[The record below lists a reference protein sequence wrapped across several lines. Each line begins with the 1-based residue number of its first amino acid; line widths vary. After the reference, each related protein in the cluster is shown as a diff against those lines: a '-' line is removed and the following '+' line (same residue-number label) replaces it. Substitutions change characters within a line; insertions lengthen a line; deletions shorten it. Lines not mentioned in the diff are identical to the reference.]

1 VALRHWQSLRD
12 AAAATTPADN
22 AAWTPRETLTG
33 ALLTLIPLIGISLLN
48 QASTQTGSLPKVPD
62 STYAVETLI
71 SIIILEGAFA
81 IAPIFYARKHA
92 GSDWRQALGFRVPY
106 VALALG
112 LAVLGMLATI
122 ILDEIYGI
130 IISALHL
137 SIQTNAD
144 RLEQQLGHM
153 PLTLGATL
161 LGAIFIAP
169 ICEELFFRSFLLQGL
184 RQVMPVTWAVVLS
197 SVIFAVAH
205 VDLGSLP
212 LLLVLGLMLGT
223 LRVTSRSIWPSIAL
237 HMFNNLWTAIFLI
250 MQLRH

>member
-1 VALRHWQSLRD
+1 MPSDSA
-12 AAAATTPADN
+12 P
-22 AAWTPRETLTG
+22 WTPRETLTG
-33 ALLTLIPLIGISLLN
+33 ALLTLIPLMGISLLN
-48 QASTQTGSLPKVPD
+48 QASTPSGSLAQVPD
-62 STYAVETLI
+62 GAYAIETFI

-81 IAPIFYARKHA
+81 IAPLFYARKHA
-92 GSDWRQALGFRVPY
+92 SGDWQQTLGFRLPY
-106 VALALG
+106 VTLAIG
-112 LAVLGMLATI
+112 LAILGMLATI
-122 ILDEIYGI
+122 VLDVIYGFLI
-130 IISALHL
+130 TALRL

-161 LGAIFIAP
+161 IGAIFIAP

-184 RQVMPVTWAVVLS
+184 RRVMSATWAVVLS
-197 SVIFAVAH
+197 SVIFAIAH

-237 HMFNNLWTAIFLI
+237 HMFNNLWTAVFLI
-250 MQLRH
+250 MQLHQ

>member
-1 VALRHWQSLRD
+1 VALRYWQSLRD
-12 AAAATTPADN
+12 AATTTPADS
-22 AAWTPRETLTG
+22 APWTPRETLTG
-33 ALLTLIPLIGISLLN
+33 ALLTLIPLMSISLLN
-48 QASTQTGSLPKVPD
+48 QASTPTGSLAQVPD

-71 SIIILEGAFA
+71 SIVILEGAFA
-81 IAPIFYARKHA
+81 MAPIFYARKHA
-92 GSDWRQALGFRVPY
+92 NSAWRQALGFRVPY

-112 LAVLGMLATI
+112 LAFLGMLATI

-130 IISALHL
+130 IITALHL

-153 PLTLGATL
+153 PLTLSATL
-161 LGAIFIAP
+161 IGAIFIAP

-184 RQVMPVTWAVVLS
+184 RQVVPTAWAVVLS
-197 SVIFAVAH
+197 SVIFAIAH

-223 LRVTSRSIWPSIAL
+223 LRVTTRSIWPSIAL

-250 MQLRH
+250 MQLHQ